1 MCYHSSNSSGNC
13 HDLHFCKEVQKN
25 LLPGKSATPMA
36 NNDESDSGRDRRSW
50 QRERRRSESPRP
62 KRRPGVSIP
71 PHRREDGAR
80 NDVGRESRRHRSR
93 SAHRPS
99 GHREDRDLR
108 HSIQASRDRDRDA
121 HSPAIRANGRPAD
134 VSNRRDSSSSVVSI
148 PYEPAPIDGGGG
160 GQQPDSRPRQH
171 GREVPDAPREGGPP
185 REGNRPHKEESRPVT
200 PPTPGKSDT
209 LQGRTR
215 GNNSAPAATNQSS
228 QGPAAQGQTRRRAS
242 AGWERF
248 LKTSSHQL

>member
-93 SAHRPS
+93 SAIGLQGIGRTATC
-99 GHREDRDLR
+99 GT
-108 HSIQASRDRDRDA
+108 ASRHQGIGIGMPIPQQSVQA
-121 HSPAIRANGRPAD
+121 YLLCLGCFVVYRPL
-134 VSNRRDSSSSVVSI
+134 SI
-148 PYEPAPIDGGGG
+148 VLFDEFI
-160 GQQPDSRPRQH
+160 
-171 GREVPDAPREGGPP
+171 
-185 REGNRPHKEESRPVT
+185 
-200 PPTPGKSDT
+200 
-209 LQGRTR
+209 
-215 GNNSAPAATNQSS
+215 
-228 QGPAAQGQTRRRAS
+228 
-242 AGWERF
+242 
-248 LKTSSHQL
+248 